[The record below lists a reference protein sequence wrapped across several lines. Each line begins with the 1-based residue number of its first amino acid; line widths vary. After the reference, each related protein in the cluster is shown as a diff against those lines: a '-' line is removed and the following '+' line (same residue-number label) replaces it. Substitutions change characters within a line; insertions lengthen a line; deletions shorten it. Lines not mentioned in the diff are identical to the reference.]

1 MTHVDSG
8 LTNCVRLCQKK
19 EDRALLKPSQSPA
32 LQGGLL
38 QCAVMGGR
46 RGWLVEISRQ
56 ALSLAYATLRLRHP
70 GHPCTRATAA
80 CASRGPRSQAESH
93 HSPLSLPIM
102 PGWSKDALL
111 LS

>member
-19 EDRALLKPSQSPA
+19 EDRALLKPSQSPV

-46 RGWLVEISRQ
+46 RGWLVEILRQ

-70 GHPCTRATAA
+70 GHPALVL
-80 CASRGPRSQAESH
+80 
-93 HSPLSLPIM
+93 PLPV
-102 PGWSKDALL
+102 PPEDRDRRQKVTTPHLL
-111 LS
+111 FL